1 MVETLRVALM
11 KINDDILISYTDIIY
26 DKFLINLFFKKY
38 KNITLPIKQTGG
50 KFGILEGKS

>member
-26 DKFLINLFFKKY
+26 DKFLINLFLK
-38 KNITLPIKQTGG
+38 KNIKTL
-50 KFGILEGKS
+50 LCL